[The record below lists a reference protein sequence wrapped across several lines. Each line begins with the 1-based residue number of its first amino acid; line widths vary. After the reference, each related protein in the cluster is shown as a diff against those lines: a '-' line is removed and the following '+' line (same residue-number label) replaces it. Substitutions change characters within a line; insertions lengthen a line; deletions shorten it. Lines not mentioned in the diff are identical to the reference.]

1 MKKGIALFFV
11 MILAFSLAACGQ
23 KIETPSEKKD
33 SGEKSASLNLDQISI
48 VTGGTGGT
56 YYPLGGEMA
65 KIVKDELDVEANSQ
79 ASGASVENMQLLQD
93 GDADVAFTQTDIASY
108 AVEGKEMFKE
118 KVDQVS
124 GIGTLYPET
133 IQIVTL
139 KDSGIKSVEDLKGK
153 KVSVGA
159 PGSGTFANA
168 EQILKIHGMTME
180 DIDAQHLSFDES
192 TEGIQDKNIQAAFI
206 TAGTPTGAVDALS
219 ATKPVT
225 IVPISDDKIKEL
237 IEAHPYYIEDT
248 VKNGTYKIESDVK
261 TVAVL
266 SMLTVRKDME
276 DDAVYAIT
284 KAIFENTDKI
294 SHAKGELI
302 SAENAVNGMGI
313 DFHPGAKKYFEEK
326 GILK

>member
-11 MILAFSLAACGQ
+11 LLLAFSLAACGQ
-23 KIETPSEKKD
+23 KIETPSEKEE
-33 SGEKSASLNLDQISI
+33 SGESPALNLDRISI

-65 KIVKDELDVEANSQ
+65 KIIGDELDVEANSQ
-79 ASGASVENMQLLQD
+79 ASGASVENMQLIQD
-93 GDADVAFTQTDIASY
+93 GDADIAFTQTDIASY
-108 AVEGKEMFKE
+108 AAEGKEMFKE
-118 KVDQVS
+118 KVDQIA

-180 DIDAQHLSFDES
+180 DITAQHLSFDES
-192 TEGIQDKNIQAAFI
+192 TEGIQDGNIQAAFI

-225 IVPISDDKIKEL
+225 IVPIADDKIKEL
-237 IEAHPYYIEDT
+237 IEAYPYYIEDT
-248 VKNGTYKIESDVK
+248 VKSGTYKLEADVK

-276 DDAVYAIT
+276 EEAVYQIT
-284 KAIFENTDKI
+284 KAIFEKTDKI

-302 SAENAVNGMGI
+302 SAEKAVEGMGI

>member
-1 MKKGIALFFV
+1 MMKKGISLLLV
-11 MILAFSLAACGQ
+11 LIVAFSLAACNQ
-23 KIETPSEKKD
+23 KIETNSEK
-33 SGEKSASLNLDQISI
+33 EKTGDGKSLGIDRLSI

-65 KIVKDELDVEANSQ
+65 KIIGEELNIEANSQ
-79 ASGASVENMQLLQD
+79 ASGASVENMQLIQD
-93 GDADVAFTQTDIASY
+93 GDADIAFTQTDIASY
-108 AVEGKEMFKE
+108 AAEGKEMFKE
-118 KVDQVS
+118 KVDQIA

-168 EQILKIHGMTME
+168 EQILKVHGMTME
-180 DIDAQHLSFDES
+180 DLEAQHLSFDES
-192 TEGIQDKNIQAAFI
+192 AEGIQDGNIQAAFI
-206 TAGTPTGAVDALS
+206 TAGTPTGAVEALS
-219 ATKPVT
+219 ATNPVT

-237 IEAHPYYIEDT
+237 MDEYPYYIEDV
-248 VKNGTYKIESDVK
+248 VKSGTYKLDQDVK

-266 SMLTVRKDME
+266 SMLTVRKDMDE
-276 DDAVYAIT
+276 DSVYKIT

-294 SHAKGELI
+294 SHAKGKLI
-302 SAENAVNGMGI
+302 KAEKAVEGMGI
-313 DFHPGAKKYFEEK
+313 DFHPGAKKYFKEK

>member
-1 MKKGIALFFV
+1 MKKRITLLFV
-11 MILAFSLAACGQ
+11 LLLAFSLAACGQ
-23 KIETPSEKKD
+23 KIDTPSEKKE
-33 SGEKSASLNLDQISI
+33 SGESPALNLERISI

-65 KIVKDELDVEANSQ
+65 KIVGKELDVEANSQ
-79 ASGASVENMQLLQD
+79 SSGASVENMQLLQD
-93 GDADVAFTQTDIASY
+93 GDADIAFTQTDIASY

-118 KVDQVS
+118 KVDQVT

-133 IQIVTL
+133 VQIVTL

-168 EQILKIHGMTME
+168 EQILKVHGITME

-192 TEGIQDKNIQAAFI
+192 TEGIQDGNIQAAFI

-219 ATKPVT
+219 ATNPVT
-225 IVPISDDKIKEL
+225 VVPIADDKIKEL
-237 IEAHPYYIEDT
+237 IDTHPYYIEDT
-248 VKNGTYKIESDVK
+248 VKSGTYKLEADVK

-266 SMLTVRKDME
+266 SMLTVRKDMDE
-276 DDAVYAIT
+276 EAVYQIT
-284 KAIFENTDKI
+284 KAIFENVDKI

-302 SAENAVNGMGI
+302 SAEKAVEGMGI